1 MREIVVRSISGI
13 LYVLVVVFSMYTS
26 RELFMILFLILGLQ
40 TLKEFK
46 ILIHLKHFIP
56 YLLLP
61 ISLLLIS
68 YFYPDYPGDII
79 LYTYLGISLLVSIL
93 LAKDVQST
101 KNSLLLKKQ
110 KYIPTMLYI
119 ISGFVFLTLIPFS
132 KGVFKPEIIVGVF
145 VLIWCNDTFAYI
157 IGKSLGKNKLLER
170 VSPKK
175 TIEGFFGGILGA
187 VIASFIIFNVLDI
200 YTLPVWISLAV
211 IISVCGSIGDLVQS
225 NYKRQAGVKDSGN
238 VMPGHGGL
246 YDRLDS
252 AIYASPFIYAFLQ
265 LITYV
270 S

>member
-46 ILIHLKHFIP
+46 KLIGLKHFTP

-68 YFYPDYPGDII
+68 YYYPGDII

-101 KNSLLLKKQ
+101 TNSLLLKKQ

-132 KGVFKPEIIVGVF
+132 KEVFKPEIIVGVF

-175 TIEGFFGGILGA
+175 TIEGFFGGLIGA
-187 VIASFIIFNVLDI
+187 VIASFIIFNLLNI

-238 VMPGHGGL
+238 LMPGHGGL

>member
-1 MREIVVRSISGI
+1 
-13 LYVLVVVFSMYTS
+13 MYTS
-26 RELFMILFLILGLQ
+26 REIFMVLFLILGFQ

-46 ILIHLKHFIP
+46 KLIQLKSFTS

-61 ISLLLIS
+61 ISLLLLS
-68 YFYPDYPGDII
+68 YYHPGEII
-79 LYTYLGISLLVSIL
+79 LYIYLGCCLLVNIL
-93 LAKDVQST
+93 LAKDLKSST
-101 KNSLLLKKQ
+101 NSLLLKQQ

-119 ISGFVFLTLIPFS
+119 IGGFIFLTRIAFS
-132 KGVFKPEIIVGVF
+132 DEEFKPQIIVGVF

-157 IGKSLGKNKLLER
+157 VGKSLGKNKLLER

-175 TIEGFFGGILGA
+175 TIEGFFGGL
-187 VIASFIIFNVLDI
+187 IAAIIAGLIIFNILDI
-200 YTLPVWISLAV
+200 YTLGIWISLGV
-211 IISVCGSIGDLVQS
+211 IASVFGTIGDLVQS

-238 VMPGHGGL
+238 LMPGHGGL

-252 AIYASPFIYAFLQ
+252 VIYASPFIYAFLQ

>member
-1 MREIVVRSISGI
+1 MREFVVRSISGI

-26 RELFMILFLILGLQ
+26 RELFMTLFLILGLQ

-46 ILIHLKHFIP
+46 KLIHLKHFTP

-68 YFYPDYPGDII
+68 YYYPGDII

-200 YTLPVWISLAV
+200 YTLTVWISLAV

>member
-13 LYVLVVVFSMYTS
+13 LYVLIVVFSMYTS

-46 ILIHLKHFIP
+46 KLIGLKHFTP

-68 YFYPDYPGDII
+68 YYYPGDII

-101 KNSLLLKKQ
+101 TNSLLLKKQ

-132 KGVFKPEIIVGVF
+132 KEVFKPEIIVGVF

-200 YTLPVWISLAV
+200 YTIPVWISLAV

-238 VMPGHGGL
+238 LMPGHGGL

>member
-1 MREIVVRSISGI
+1 
-13 LYVLVVVFSMYTS
+13 MYTS
-26 RELFMILFLILGLQ
+26 RELFMTLFLILGLQ
-40 TLKEFK
+40 TLKEYK
-46 ILIHLKHFIP
+46 KLIHLKHFTP

-68 YFYPDYPGDII
+68 YYYPGDII

-211 IISVCGSIGDLVQS
+211 IISVCGSIGDLV
-225 NYKRQAGVKDSGN
+225 
-238 VMPGHGGL
+238 
-246 YDRLDS
+246 
-252 AIYASPFIYAFLQ
+252 
-265 LITYV
+265 
-270 S
+270 

>member
-1 MREIVVRSISGI
+1 
-13 LYVLVVVFSMYTS
+13 MYTS
-26 RELFMILFLILGLQ
+26 REIFMVLFLILGLQ

-46 ILIHLKHFIP
+46 KLIHLKHFTP

-68 YFYPDYPGDII
+68 YYYPGDII
-79 LYTYLGISLLVSIL
+79 LYSYLGSSLLVSIL

-101 KNSLLLKKQ
+101 TNTLLLKEK
-110 KYIPTMLYI
+110 KYIPTIFYI
-119 ISGFVFLTLIPFS
+119 ISGFAFLTLIPFS
-132 KGVFKPEIIVGVF
+132 DGVFKPEIIVGVF
-145 VLIWCNDTFAYI
+145 ALISCNDTFAYI

-175 TIEGFFGGILGA
+175 TIEGFFGGLIGA

-200 YTLPVWISLAV
+200 YTLFVWVSLAV
-211 IISVCGSIGDLVQS
+211 IISVCGTIGDLVQS

>member
-1 MREIVVRSISGI
+1 
-13 LYVLVVVFSMYTS
+13 MYTS
-26 RELFMILFLILGLQ
+26 REIFMVLFLILGFQ

-46 ILIHLKHFIP
+46 KLIQLKSFTS

-61 ISLLLIS
+61 ISLLLLS
-68 YFYPDYPGDII
+68 YYHPGEII
-79 LYTYLGISLLVSIL
+79 LYIYLGCCLLVNIL
-93 LAKDVQST
+93 LAKDLKST
-101 KNSLLLKKQ
+101 TNSLLLKQK

-119 ISGFVFLTLIPFS
+119 IGGFIFLTRIAFS
-132 KGVFKPEIIVGVF
+132 DEEFKPQIIVGVF
-145 VLIWCNDTFAYI
+145 ALIWCNDTFAYI
-157 IGKSLGKNKLLER
+157 VGKSLGKNKLLER

-175 TIEGFFGGILGA
+175 TIEGFFGGL
-187 VIASFIIFNVLDI
+187 IAAIIAGLIIFNVLDL
-200 YTLPVWISLAV
+200 YTLGIWISLGV
-211 IISVCGSIGDLVQS
+211 IASVFGTIGDLVQS

-238 VMPGHGGL
+238 LMPGHGGL

>member
-1 MREIVVRSISGI
+1 MREIVVRSLSGI
-13 LYVLVVVFSMYTS
+13 LYVLVVIFSMYTS
-26 RELFMILFLILGLQ
+26 REIFMVLFLILGFQ

-46 ILIHLKHFIP
+46 KLIQLKSFTS

-61 ISLLLIS
+61 ISLLLLS
-68 YFYPDYPGDII
+68 YYHPGEII
-79 LYTYLGISLLVSIL
+79 LYIYLGCCLLVNIL
-93 LAKDVQST
+93 LAKDLKST
-101 KNSLLLKKQ
+101 TNSLLLKQQ

-119 ISGFVFLTLIPFS
+119 IGGFIFLTRIAFS
-132 KGVFKPEIIVGVF
+132 DEEFKPQIIVGVF

-157 IGKSLGKNKLLER
+157 VGKSLGKNKLLER

-175 TIEGFFGGILGA
+175 TIEGFFGGL
-187 VIASFIIFNVLDI
+187 IAAIIAGLIIFNILDI
-200 YTLPVWISLAV
+200 YTLGIWISLGV
-211 IISVCGSIGDLVQS
+211 IASVFGTIGDLVQS

-238 VMPGHGGL
+238 LMPGHGGL

>member
-26 RELFMILFLILGLQ
+26 RELFMMLFLILGLQ

-46 ILIHLKHFIP
+46 KLIHLKHFTP

-68 YFYPDYPGDII
+68 YYQPGNSI
-79 LYTYLGISLLVSIL
+79 LYTYLGSSLLVSIL

-101 KNSLLLKKQ
+101 KNNLLLKKQ

-175 TIEGFFGGILGA
+175 TIEGFFGGLLGA
-187 VIASFIIFNVLDI
+187 VISSFIIFNVLDI
-200 YTLPVWISLAV
+200 YTLPIWISLAF

>member
-26 RELFMILFLILGLQ
+26 RELFMTLFLILGLQ

-46 ILIHLKHFIP
+46 KLIHLKHFTP

-68 YFYPDYPGDII
+68 YYYPGDII
-79 LYTYLGISLLVSIL
+79 LYSYLGISLLVSIL

-101 KNSLLLKKQ
+101 TNSLLLKKQ

-200 YTLPVWISLAV
+200 YTLPVWISLGV

-238 VMPGHGGL
+238 LMPGHGGL

>member
-26 RELFMILFLILGLQ
+26 REIFMLLFLILGLQ

-46 ILIHLKHFIP
+46 KLIHLKHFTP

-68 YFYPDYPGDII
+68 YYYPGDIL

-132 KGVFKPEIIVGVF
+132 QDIFKPEIIVGVF
-145 VLIWCNDTFAYI
+145 ALIWCNDTFAYI

-170 VSPKK
+170 VSP
-175 TIEGFFGGILGA
+175 
-187 VIASFIIFNVLDI
+187 VIFS
-200 YTLPVWISLAV
+200 
-211 IISVCGSIGDLVQS
+211 
-225 NYKRQAGVKDSGN
+225 KDSARSRF
-238 VMPGHGGL
+238 PIAL
-246 YDRLDS
+246 
-252 AIYASPFIYAFLQ
+252 
-265 LITYV
+265 
-270 S
+270 

>member
-1 MREIVVRSISGI
+1 MREIVVRGISGI
-13 LYVLVVVFSMYTS
+13 LYVLVVVFSMYAS
-26 RELFMILFLILGLQ
+26 REIFMMLFLILGLQ

-46 ILIHLKHFIP
+46 KLIRLKHFTP

-68 YFYPDYPGDII
+68 YYYPGDII
-79 LYTYLGISLLVSIL
+79 LYTYLGITLLVSIL

-101 KNSLLLKKQ
+101 TNSLLLKKQ
-110 KYIPTMLYI
+110 KYNPTMLYI

-132 KGVFKPEIIVGVF
+132 QDIFKPEIIVGVF
-145 VLIWCNDTFAYI
+145 ALIWCNDTFAYI

-175 TIEGFFGGILGA
+175 TIEGFFGGLLGA

-200 YTLPVWISLAV
+200 YTLAIWISLAI
-211 IISVCGSIGDLVQS
+211 IISVCGTIGDLVQS

-238 VMPGHGGL
+238 LMPGHGGL

>member
-26 RELFMILFLILGLQ
+26 REIFMVLFLILGFQ

-46 ILIHLKHFIP
+46 KLIHLKHFTP

-68 YFYPDYPGDII
+68 YYYPGDII
-79 LYTYLGISLLVSIL
+79 LYTYLGSSLLVSIL

-101 KNSLLLKKQ
+101 TNTLLLKEK
-110 KYIPTMLYI
+110 KYIPTMFYI

-132 KGVFKPEIIVGVF
+132 EGVFKPEIIVGVF
-145 VLIWCNDTFAYI
+145 VLIWCNDTFAYV

>member
-1 MREIVVRSISGI
+1 
-13 LYVLVVVFSMYTS
+13 MYTS
-26 RELFMILFLILGLQ
+26 REIFMVLFLILGFQ

-46 ILIHLKHFIP
+46 KLIQLKSFTS

-61 ISLLLIS
+61 ISLLLLS
-68 YFYPDYPGDII
+68 YYHPGEII
-79 LYTYLGISLLVSIL
+79 LYIYLGCCLLVNIL
-93 LAKDVQST
+93 LAKDLKST
-101 KNSLLLKKQ
+101 TNSLLLKQQ

-119 ISGFVFLTLIPFS
+119 IGGFIFLTRIAFS
-132 KGVFKPEIIVGVF
+132 DEEFKPQIIVGVF
-145 VLIWCNDTFAYI
+145 ALIWCNDTFAYI

-175 TIEGFFGGILGA
+175 TIEGFFGGL
-187 VIASFIIFNVLDI
+187 IAAIIAGLIIFNILDI
-200 YTLPVWISLAV
+200 YTLGIWISLGV
-211 IISVCGSIGDLVQS
+211 IASVFGTIGDLVQS

-238 VMPGHGGL
+238 LMPGHGGL

-252 AIYASPFIYAFLQ
+252 VIYASPFIYAFLQ

>member
-26 RELFMILFLILGLQ
+26 RELFMMLFLILGLQ

-46 ILIHLKHFIP
+46 KLIHLKHFTP

-61 ISLLLIS
+61 LSLLLIS
-68 YFYPDYPGDII
+68 YYHPGNSI
-79 LYTYLGISLLVSIL
+79 LYTYLGSSLLVSIL

-101 KNSLLLKKQ
+101 KNNLLLKKQ

-175 TIEGFFGGILGA
+175 TIEGFFGGLLGA
-187 VIASFIIFNVLDI
+187 VISSFIIFNVLDI
-200 YTLPVWISLAV
+200 YTLPIWISLAI